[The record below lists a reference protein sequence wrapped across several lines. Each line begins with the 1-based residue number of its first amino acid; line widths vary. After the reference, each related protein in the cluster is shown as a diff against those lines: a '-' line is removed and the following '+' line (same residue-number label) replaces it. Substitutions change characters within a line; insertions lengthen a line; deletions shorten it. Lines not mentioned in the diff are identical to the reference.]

1 MPTIAYTA
9 TGRRHDGVVDLRV
22 EFANGDTL
30 TRTVTAAK
38 IDTPAKLAAWL
49 LDQQPDSQG
58 EATEL
63 RRAFSVTYHL
73 TPERQ
78 PIIDAVTTAEPVDDA
93 AWALL
98 AGSQLGTITLA
109 AWALITRVQIRIVH
123 IVGAALAVGG
133 FGVLRSAV
141 SGKPSPNAQAGT
153 QGAGGGA
160 TPPNSPT
167 GSTKPASASAGILQ
181 RIGAAIARE
190 YKYFEKFVKQVLGA
204 VNAAARAGMYAE
216 AGRGTYEEA
225 RAEAMKAS
233 GKTEERRLLGI
244 ADHCSDCVAE
254 ANKGWQPIGTL
265 RAIGDSLCK
274 SNCHCRKEF
283 R

>member
-1 MPTIAYTA
+1 MAYLVQPADIELAVEWWRRRVSEMWADADSDDIYSNGTAYTETRDELDRVLLIA
-9 TGRRHDGVVDLRV
+9 RREFEDNV
-22 EFANGDTL
+22 E
-30 TRTVTAAK
+30 K
-38 IDTPAKLAAWL
+38 
-49 LDQQPDSQG
+49 
-58 EATEL
+58 
-63 RRAFSVTYHL
+63 
-73 TPERQ
+73 
-78 PIIDAVTTAEPVDDA
+78 
-93 AWALL
+93 LL
-98 AGSQLGTITLA
+98 AGTITLA

-133 FGVLRSAV
+133 FGVLRSAIG
-141 SGKPSPNAQAGT
+141 GKPPPDAPTGT
-153 QGAGGGA
+153 QGAGVGSTSPNTPTGGA
-160 TPPNSPT
+160 KSVNV
-167 GSTKPASASAGILQ
+167 ADILQ
-181 RIGAAIARE
+181 KVGAAIARE
-190 YKYFEKFVKQVLGA
+190 YKYFEKFVRQVLSA

-225 RAEAMKAS
+225 RTEAMKAS

-265 RAIGDSLCK
+265 RAIGDSICK

>member
-1 MPTIAYTA
+1 MAYLVQPADIELAVEWWRRRVSEMWADAESDDIFSNGTAYTETRDELDRVLLIA
-9 TGRRHDGVVDLRV
+9 RREFEANV
-22 EFANGDTL
+22 E
-30 TRTVTAAK
+30 K
-38 IDTPAKLAAWL
+38 
-49 LDQQPDSQG
+49 
-58 EATEL
+58 
-63 RRAFSVTYHL
+63 
-73 TPERQ
+73 
-78 PIIDAVTTAEPVDDA
+78 
-93 AWALL
+93 LL
-98 AGSQLGTITLA
+98 AGTITLA

-190 YKYFEKFVKQVLGA
+190 YKYFEKFVRQVLGA